1 MTTQTTQ
8 NNATLVRSLYNTY
21 NSHQSDPAWLG
32 KGTDPFAEDCE
43 IINVPLGLNLR
54 GPEGY
59 RQFVLGF
66 ADAFP
71 GSSTEVINVFATED
85 QAVVEL
91 IGRGTHTGPLHSP
104 AGDIPPTGRKVDL
117 RFCDVYQIRDGK
129 IISFH
134 SYYDALTMMQ
144 QLGLIPAMA

>member
-1 MTTQTTQ
+1 MTTQTMQ
-8 NNATLVRSLYNTY
+8 NNATLVRSLYDTY

-32 KGTDPFAEDCE
+32 KGTAPFAVDCE
-43 IINVPLGLNLR
+43 IVNVPLNLTLR
-54 GPEGY
+54 GPDGY

-71 GSSTEVINVFATED
+71 ESSTEVINVFATED
-85 QAVVEL
+85 QVIVEL

-117 RFCDVYQIRDGK
+117 RFCDVYQ
-129 IISFH
+129 
-134 SYYDALTMMQ
+134 
-144 QLGLIPAMA
+144 